1 MHPRRVVLPV
11 LTAALALGLS
21 GCGRENDDKAADP
34 ATSDTTTSSSPS
46 ASPTRETYPEFAPAD
61 YTYQL
66 EVICFC
72 PMTGPVEVTVADG
85 KVTSA
90 TRLEKPGQGKPAAAF
105 ARLSIND
112 IIAKANAPGIADAE
126 VTWPDGQDHPTQV
139 QLDQVERATDDEVTY
154 LIKDVK
160 VSAG

>member
-1 MHPRRVVLPV
+1 MHPRRVVLPALSAV
-11 LTAALALGLS
+11 LALGLS
-21 GCGRENDDKAADP
+21 ACGRENDDKAADP
-34 ATSDTTTSSSPS
+34 ATSASGSPSPS

-61 YTYQL
+61 YTYRL

-72 PMTGPVEVTVADG
+72 PMVGPVEVTVAG
-85 KVTSA
+85 GEVTSA
-90 TRLEKPGQGKPAAAF
+90 TRLEKPAQGKQAAAF

-126 VTWPDGQDHPTQV
+126 VTWPAGQDHPTQV
-139 QLDQVERATDDEVTY
+139 RLDQVERATDDEVTY

>member
-1 MHPRRVVLPV
+1 MHPHRVLLPA

-34 ATSDTTTSSSPS
+34 ARSETTPSASPS
-46 ASPTRETYPEFAPAD
+46 ASPTRETYPEFAPTD
-61 YTYQL
+61 YTYRL

-85 KVTSA
+85 EVTSA
-90 TRLEKPGQGKPAAAF
+90 TRLEKPGQGQQAAPF

-112 IIAKANAPGIADAE
+112 IITKANAPGIADAE
-126 VTWPDGQDHPTQV
+126 VTWPEGQDHPTQV
-139 QLDQVERATDDEVTY
+139 KLDQVERATDDEVTY
-154 LIKDVK
+154 LIGDVR